1 MRTSLQWSYRLCETQ
16 AVQGLRWPQ
25 TMASLLGFCLLS
37 ANCDCT
43 RALSWWRDA
52 SVHCGLGKNGRVCQ
66 HKAKAEEP
74 NSWYT
79 CPEVQLPLK
88 MFYDNIGLFSLNI
101 SSFIFLQKRKI
112 VVLTMHKEANLVA
125 NEYMIMYE
133 AIFVQLSHLQPEI
146 SDSSG
151 SNKLSCSV
159 S

>member
-1 MRTSLQWSYRLCETQ
+1 MTAHVLCLGEEMPQSTVGWGRMAEFASTKQRLRSPTPDTC
-16 AVQGLRWPQ
+16 
-25 TMASLLGFCLLS
+25 
-37 ANCDCT
+37 
-43 RALSWWRDA
+43 ALKLPR
-52 SVHCGLGKNGRVCQ
+52 L
-66 HKAKAEEP
+66 
-74 NSWYT
+74 
-79 CPEVQLPLK
+79 QLPLK
-88 MFYDNIGLFSLNI
+88 VFYDNIGLFSLNI
-101 SSFIFLQKRKI
+101 SSFIFLQKRKS